1 MKIPQEISTLS
12 TYDLLVES
20 PSLIVKN
27 GNKKFTLD
35 NIQTLYLYPLSIF
48 DYISNL
54 NNQDIIKLTFL
65 SLDRDIDYDFLFMNY
80 FKKLK
85 NVEFIIDHTYLE
97 KIDILKNL
105 INLLYNNNIKITLT
119 INNLLEVKDLLKDYY
134 EKITYFKIYMLN
146 LINKDN
152 DNELNFYKY
161 LSMISNN
168 SSGLIHVKT
177 YISIDEYLYYE
188 DTLKQLKKLGVDIF
202 QVSKELIPLNK
213 KNINLDCSIEKHIR
227 ILEKKYNKF
236 NTKFISVK
244 DLSTLYYPRFEL
256 DERNKRKCY
265 ACLMKPYI
273 DGKYLIPCK
282 VNKIINNEDKYG
294 TSLESIYK
302 YKDKIKNIGD
312 ACSDCASIFEN
323 DSLGSISELS
333 NGGSIE
339 MELL

>member
-1 MKIPQEISTLS
+1 MKIPQKISTLS
-12 TYDLLVES
+12 TYDLLVQS

-27 GNKKFTLD
+27 NNKKYTLD

-54 NNQDIIKLTFL
+54 HNQDIIKLTFL
-65 SLDRDIDYDFLFMNY
+65 SLDRNIDYAFLLTNY

-85 NVEFIIDHTYLE
+85 NVEFIIDHSYLD

-105 INLLYNNNIKITLT
+105 INLLYKNNIKITLT
-119 INNLLEVKDLLKDYY
+119 INNLLEIKDLLKDYY
-134 EKITYFKIYMLN
+134 EKITYYKIYMLN

-152 DNELNFYKY
+152 EESFYKY
-161 LSMISNN
+161 LSIISNN
-168 SSGLIHVKT
+168 SSGLIHIKT
-177 YISIDEYLYYE
+177 YINIDEYLYYE
-188 DTLKQLKKLGVDIF
+188 DTLKKLKKLDVDIF

-213 KNINLDCSIEKHIR
+213 KNINLDNSIEKYIR
-227 ILEKKYNKF
+227 LLEKKYNKF

-256 DERNKRKCY
+256 DKRNKKKCY

-282 VNKIINNEDKYG
+282 VNKIINNKDKYG
-294 TSLESIYK
+294 TTLENIDK
-302 YKDKIKNIGD
+302 YKDKIKNIG
-312 ACSDCASIFEN
+312 ATCSDCASIFEN
-323 DSLGSISELS
+323 DLLGSIAKLS
-333 NGGSIE
+333 NDNSTE

>member
-1 MKIPQEISTLS
+1 MKIPQKISSLS

-27 GNKKFTLD
+27 DNKKYTLA

-54 NNQDIIKLTFL
+54 DNQDIIKLTFL
-65 SLDRDIDYDFLFMNY
+65 SLDRDIDYDFLFINH
-80 FKKLK
+80 FKELK
-85 NVEFIIDHTYLE
+85 SVEFVIDNSYLD
-97 KIDILKNL
+97 KIDILKN
-105 INLLYNNNIKITLT
+105 IIDLLCKKNIKITLT
-119 INNLLEVKDLLKDYY
+119 INNLLEIKDFLKDYY

-152 DNELNFYKY
+152 ESDFYKY
-161 LSMISNN
+161 LRIISNN
-168 SSGLIHVKT
+168 SSGLIHIKT
-177 YISIDEYLYYE
+177 YINIDEYLYYE
-188 DTLKQLKKLGVDIF
+188 ETLKQLKKLDVDIF

-213 KNINLDCSIEKHIR
+213 ENINLDSSVEKHIR

-265 ACLMKPYI
+265 ACLMKPYV
-273 DGKYLIPCK
+273 DGKYIIPCK
-282 VNKIINNEDKYG
+282 VNKIINNEEKYG
-294 TSLESIYK
+294 TLLESIYK

-312 ACSDCASIFEN
+312 TCSDCASIFEN

-333 NGGSIE
+333 NDGSIE

>member
-1 MKIPQEISTLS
+1 MKIPQEISSLS
-12 TYDLLVES
+12 TYDLLVQS

-27 GNKKFTLD
+27 NNKKYTLD

-54 NNQDIIKLTFL
+54 DNQDIIKLTFL
-65 SLDRDIDYDFLFMNY
+65 SLDRNIDYSFLFMNY

-85 NVEFIIDHTYLE
+85 NVELIIDHSYLD

-105 INLLYNNNIKITLT
+105 INLLYKNNIKITLT
-119 INNLLEVKDLLKDYY
+119 INNLLEVKDILKDYY
-134 EKITYFKIYMLN
+134 GKITYFKIYMLN
-146 LINKDN
+146 LINQ
-152 DNELNFYKY
+152 DNEPNFYKY
-161 LSMISNN
+161 LSIISNN
-168 SSGLIHVKT
+168 SSGLIHIKT

-188 DTLKQLKKLGVDIF
+188 DTLKKLKKLDVDIF

-256 DERNKRKCY
+256 DEHNKKKCY
-265 ACLMKPYI
+265 ACLMKPFI

-294 TSLESIYK
+294 TPLKSIGGYK
-302 YKDKIKNIGD
+302 EKIKNIGD
-312 ACSDCASIFEN
+312 TCSDCASIFEN

>member
-12 TYDLLVES
+12 TYDLLIQS

-27 GNKKFTLD
+27 NNKKYTLD

-54 NNQDIIKLTFL
+54 DNQDIIKLTFL
-65 SLDRDIDYDFLFMNY
+65 SLDRDIDYALLFMNY

-85 NVEFIIDHTYLE
+85 NVEFIIDHSYLD

-105 INLLYNNNIKITLT
+105 INLLYKNNIKITLT
-119 INNLLEVKDLLKDYY
+119 INNLLEVKDLLKNYY
-134 EKITYFKIYMLN
+134 GKITYFKIYMLK

-152 DNELNFYKY
+152 ESNFYKY
-161 LSMISNN
+161 LSIISNN
-168 SSGLIHVKT
+168 SSGLIHIKT

-188 DTLKQLKKLGVDIF
+188 DTLKKLKKLDVDIF

-213 KNINLDCSIEKHIR
+213 KNIKLDCSIEKHIR

-256 DERNKRKCY
+256 DERNKKKCY
-265 ACLMKPYI
+265 ACLMKAYI

-282 VNKIINNEDKYG
+282 VNEIINNEDKYG
-294 TSLESIYK
+294 TTLKNIGK

-312 ACSDCASIFEN
+312 TCSDCASIFEN

-333 NGGSIE
+333 NGDSTE

>member
-1 MKIPQEISTLS
+1 MKIPQKISAIS
-12 TYDLLVES
+12 TYDLLVKS
-20 PSLIVKN
+20 PSLVVESST
-27 GNKKFTLD
+27 KKYTLE

-48 DYISNL
+48 DYIANL
-54 NNQDIIKLTFL
+54 EEQEIIKLTFL
-65 SLDRDIDYDFLFMNY
+65 SLDRNIDYDFLFINY
-80 FKKLK
+80 FKELK
-85 NVEFIIDHTYLE
+85 SVEFVIDNSYLD
-97 KIDILKNL
+97 KIDILKNI
-105 INLLYNNNIKITLT
+105 INLLYEKNIKITLT
-119 INNLLEVKDLLKDYY
+119 INNLLEIKDFLKDYY

-152 DNELNFYKY
+152 ESDFYKY
-161 LSMISNN
+161 LSIISNN
-168 SSGLIHVKT
+168 SSGLIHIKT

-188 DTLKQLKKLGVDIF
+188 RTLKQLKKLDIDIF

-213 KNINLDCSIEKHIR
+213 ENINLDSSIEKNIR

-282 VNKIINNEDKYG
+282 VNEIINDEDKYG
-294 TSLESIYK
+294 TALKSIDK
-302 YKDKIKNIGD
+302 YKDKVQNVGD
-312 ACSDCASIFEN
+312 TCSDCASIFEN
-323 DSLGSISELS
+323 DSLGCISELS
-333 NGGSIE
+333 NGDSIE
-339 MELL
+339 MELQ